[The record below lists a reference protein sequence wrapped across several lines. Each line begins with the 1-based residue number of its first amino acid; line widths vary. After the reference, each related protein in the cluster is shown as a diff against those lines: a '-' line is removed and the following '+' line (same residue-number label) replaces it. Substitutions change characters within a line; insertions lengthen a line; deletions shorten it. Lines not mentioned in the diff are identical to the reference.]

1 MPFLCAQI
9 HRLISRTLPIPTR
22 RLLNGLLKLLLV
34 GLIGWA
40 LYQQVLAGEDQRA
53 LWANFLRHFGGR
65 EHLYF
70 LVAAVG
76 LVPINWALETAKFRF
91 LIRAFTTKGFWE
103 SYRIVLA
110 GVAVSIFTPNRVGEY
125 GGRVLLVEARYN
137 WKVVVAT
144 LVGSLAQLLAL
155 LCGGLTGGS
164 YFLSVYL
171 LPDEPWLPYGL
182 VGLGALV
189 AGLLFLYFRIS
200 TTVRLTRS
208 WPFPAGLRR
217 YLRHL
222 IVLRHYR
229 KRELL
234 VTLGYGLL
242 RYLTYCTQYYLLL
255 RFYGIGIDYPTAL
268 AGAATIYLIHS
279 GLPLPPVVGFLARG
293 NIAILVWGIFTDQ
306 DLDILAASY
315 SLFTLNLALPAL
327 IGAVFIL
334 QTNLLKSLGYGS
346 D

>member
-1 MPFLCAQI
+1 MRPNQN
-9 HRLISRTLPIPTR
+9 RSLISRTVAIPSR
-22 RLLNGLLKLLLV
+22 RWLNGLLKLTLV

-40 LYQQVLAGEDQRA
+40 LYQQVLAGSDQRA
-53 LWANFLRHFGGR
+53 LWENFLRHFEAG

-70 LVAAVG
+70 LTAAAL
-76 LVPINWALETAKFRF
+76 LVPLNWAWETAKFRF

-144 LVGSLAQLLAL
+144 LVGSLAQLLTL
-155 LCGGLTGGS
+155 LCGGLVGGG

-171 LPDEPWLPYGL
+171 LPNEPWLPYGL
-182 VGLGALV
+182 AALALLI

-200 TTVRLTRS
+200 TTVRFTRN
-208 WPFPAGLRR
+208 WPFPKWMRR

-234 VTLGYGLL
+234 VTLGYSLL

-255 RFYGIGIDYPTAL
+255 RFYGVMIDYPTAL

-293 NIAILVWGIFTDQ
+293 NIAILVWGVFTDQ
-306 DLDILAASY
+306 SLDVLAASY
-315 SLFTLNLALPAL
+315 SLFTLNLALPSL

-346 D
+346 E